1 MRPPCAAAPGRR
13 HPIVRL
19 RPLLNPLAVVVS
31 VIAVAAALLIPTAAA
46 GATPITVAQAV
57 GQQNGAS
64 ATVRGYVVGQPTAT
78 STVVRSGFPSDY
90 ALALADSPTQTSPS
104 QMLYVQ
110 VTSAFRAQ
118 WGLRTN
124 PGLLGARIDV
134 TGPLSAYFSHAGLTS
149 PTAFANAGTSP
160 TSTTTRPTTTSTT
173 APGGGYDDTYY
184 RNALGKSGT
193 SLKTALNG
201 IIRTN
206 TKLSY
211 DQVWEALKVTDQ
223 DPGNSANVIL
233 LYTGRSQSKSTNG
246 GDPDDWNREHVW
258 AKSHGD
264 FGTAT
269 GPGTDIH
276 HLRPTDVSVNAERGN
291 KDFDLGGSAV
301 GEAPGNYT
309 DADSWEPRNAVK
321 GDVARMLFYMAVR
334 YEGNDGYPNLEMNN
348 NVNNGTAPY
357 HGRLSVLLQWNAQ
370 DPPDAFE
377 KRRNQ
382 VIYDNYQ
389 HNRNPFVDHPEWAA
403 SIWG

>member
-1 MRPPCAAAPGRR
+1 M
-13 HPIVRL
+13 RL

-31 VIAVAAALLIPTAAA
+31 VVALAAALLIPTAAS
-46 GATPITVAQAV
+46 GATPITVAQAI
-57 GQQNGAS
+57 GQQSGAS

-78 STVVRSGFPSDY
+78 NTVVRSNFPSDY
-90 ALALADSPTQTSPS
+90 ALALADSPSQTSTS

-110 VTSAFRAQ
+110 ITSAFRAQ

-134 TGPLSAYFSHAGLTS
+134 TGPLGAYFSHPGLTS

-160 TSTTTRPTTTSTT
+160 TTTTTTNVTTTTT
-173 APGGGYDDTYY
+173 PGGGYDDTYY
-184 RNALGKSGT
+184 RSAIGKTGA

-223 DPGNSANVIL
+223 DPNNSANVIT
-233 LYTGRSQSKSTNG
+233 LYEGRSQSKTGNG
-246 GDPDDWNREHVW
+246 GDPNDWNREHVW

-276 HLRPTDVSVNAERGN
+276 HLRPNDVSVNAERGN
-291 KDFDLGGSAV
+291 KDFDMGGSPV

-334 YEGNDGYPNLEMNN
+334 YEGGDGYPNLEMNN

-389 HNRNPFVDHPEWAA
+389 RNRNPFVDHPEWAT

>member
-1 MRPPCAAAPGRR
+1 MT
-13 HPIVRL
+13 
-19 RPLLNPLAVVVS
+19 
-31 VIAVAAALLIPTAAA
+31 PT
-46 GATPITVAQAV
+46 
-57 GQQNGAS
+57 
-64 ATVRGYVVGQPTAT
+64 
-78 STVVRSGFPSDY
+78 
-90 ALALADSPTQTSPS
+90 
-104 QMLYVQ
+104 
-110 VTSAFRAQ
+110 
-118 WGLRTN
+118 
-124 PGLLGARIDV
+124 
-134 TGPLSAYFSHAGLTS
+134 
-149 PTAFANAGTSP
+149 GT
-160 TSTTTRPTTTSTT
+160 
-173 APGGGYDDTYY
+173 PGGDYDDTYY
-184 RNALGKSGT
+184 RNALGKSGA

-201 IIRTN
+201 IIRN
-206 TKLSY
+206 NSKLSY

-223 DPGNSANVIL
+223 DPANSANVIL

-246 GDPDDWNREHVW
+246 GNADDWNREHVW

-269 GPGTDIH
+269 GPGTDVH

-291 KDFDLGGSAV
+291 KDFDRGGSPV

-334 YEGNDGYPNLEMNN
+334 YEGGDGYPDLELNDR
-348 NVNNGTAPY
+348 VGNGTAPY

-382 VIYDNYQ
+382 VIYDSYQ
-389 HNRNPFVDHPEWAA
+389 RNRNPFVDHPEWAA